1 MSSVKITINNQTV
14 HGNTRELLL
23 DQLEQAGFHPEYQCR
38 SGLCGACRCRL
49 QQGEVAQLDA
59 LALTGKNE
67 ILICSAIPKSDVEL
81 VFSYPLSTSENAEI
95 ESGHHR

>member
-38 SGLCGACRCRL
+38 SGLCGVCRCHL
-49 QQGEVAQLDA
+49 LKGEVAQLDA

-67 ILICSAIPKSDVEL
+67 ILTCRTIPKSDVEL
-81 VFSYPLSTSENAEI
+81 VFSYPISCSEDAEI
-95 ESGHHR
+95 KLA

>member
-59 LALTGKNE
+59 LALTGKKNE
-67 ILICSAIPKSDVEL
+67 ILICRTIPKSDVEL
-81 VFSYPLSTSENAEI
+81 VFSYQLRCNEDAEDML
-95 ESGHHR
+95 